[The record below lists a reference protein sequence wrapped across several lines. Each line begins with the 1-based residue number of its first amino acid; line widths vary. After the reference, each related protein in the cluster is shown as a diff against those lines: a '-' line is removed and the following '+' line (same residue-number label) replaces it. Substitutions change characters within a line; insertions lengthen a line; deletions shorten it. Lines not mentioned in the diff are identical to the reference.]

1 MSQLNEDLV
10 DALDAAEGVGNR
22 MLARAREAEQQ
33 LALMQDERNRQLE
46 TEAGMKRQLDAAWQE
61 IAVLKAKLAAKQ
73 ARIDE
78 LMMEYCPDEMTE
90 EQLEEW
96 SKHQRAV
103 KVPK

>member
-1 MSQLNEDLV
+1 MSVQMNV
-10 DALDAAEGVGNR
+10 DDWLDSQRINGGPHGFECIGIER
-22 MLARAREAEQQ
+22 MRQVWNAAREELEQQ
-33 LALMQDERNRQLE
+33 LAALNAHQIAYEAQAERE
-46 TEAGMKRQLDAAWQE
+46 
-61 IAVLKAKLAAKQ
+61 LAAAQ

-78 LMMEYCPDEMTE
+78 LMLEYCPDEMTE